1 MIAKGLNQVTI
12 DSTFSSTEAN
22 TETLSGA
29 SRYKLPIMRVN
40 VPSGQDVKK
49 ITMPAGVNLKK
60 VIVNVDG
67 NVTGLNNETGE
78 YLIKNDTTLTPTLS
92 GSGTIS
98 ARKIQDFNWPV
109 SSYKLINLLGGY
121 SGANGSAIAYKN
133 PSLSD
138 GDPTTAFS
146 SGPPSILIQRESN
159 QGFRA
164 YWTFNTQDYKTFPS
178 GSVDVSGAFSPWI
191 NTDGTMKQPSEDSDS
206 VEFVTYVNGNG
217 RDARAIQLT
226 SLVKNGNRIFLFGT
240 NNKNPS
246 GISAEYMQG
255 WSTWANWKVPGPP
268 ADQPIGLTAAVQYNV
283 GHDAGPQ
290 IGVNELLD
298 GYPISTSV
306 VDTSFTGTINGDPNK

>member
-98 ARKIQDFNWPV
+98 ARKIQDFKSRSLRV
-109 SSYKLINLLGGY
+109 HSYGKKFMRMRLFLI
-121 SGANGSAIAYKN
+121 K
-133 PSLSD
+133 SL
-138 GDPTTAFS
+138 
-146 SGPPSILIQRESN
+146 
-159 QGFRA
+159 
-164 YWTFNTQDYKTFPS
+164 
-178 GSVDVSGAFSPWI
+178 
-191 NTDGTMKQPSEDSDS
+191 
-206 VEFVTYVNGNG
+206 
-217 RDARAIQLT
+217 
-226 SLVKNGNRIFLFGT
+226 
-240 NNKNPS
+240 
-246 GISAEYMQG
+246 
-255 WSTWANWKVPGPP
+255 WKSR
-268 ADQPIGLTAAVQYNV
+268 Y
-283 GHDAGPQ
+283 
-290 IGVNELLD
+290 
-298 GYPISTSV
+298 
-306 VDTSFTGTINGDPNK
+306 